1 MFFISQLG
9 DFFFF
14 FFCFFLV
21 MRAGTTDL
29 LEILPVLPL
38 FTFDYIW
45 VGFMLIHFV
54 SLLAV
59 LLQVAVLLKAA
70 Q

>member
-1 MFFISQLG
+1 
-9 DFFFF
+9 
-14 FFCFFLV
+14 

-29 LEILPVLPL
+29 LEVIPMLPIFL
-38 FTFDYIW
+38 FEYVS
-45 VGFMLIHFV
+45 VGSMLLNFV